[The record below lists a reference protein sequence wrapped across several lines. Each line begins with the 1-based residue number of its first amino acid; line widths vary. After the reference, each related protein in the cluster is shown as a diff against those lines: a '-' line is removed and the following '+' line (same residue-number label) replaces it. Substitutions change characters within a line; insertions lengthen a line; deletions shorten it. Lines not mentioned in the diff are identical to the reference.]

1 MQDQQ
6 NPSRSTWSERVE
18 TARLALRRA
27 RRRGMSLIEIMVV
40 IVIILTLMSAIGY
53 GVWSSFNVAMED
65 TTRIT
70 MGRIDEKVQ
79 IYMLRHKKPPGQ
91 GEGLSAVF
99 DGEDP
104 PVDGWGNEFRYVTPG
119 PGRAKYDI
127 MSYGADG
134 KEGGTGSN
142 KDIRWS
148 KEK

>member
-1 MQDQQ
+1 METKKLTLSQ
-6 NPSRSTWSERVE
+6 RVDA
-18 TARLALRRA
+18 ARRALRSA

-53 GVWSSFNVAMED
+53 GVMSSFNVAMED

-70 MGRIDEKVQ
+70 MGRINEK
-79 IYMLRHKKPPGQ
+79 IEIHMLRHKKPPGQ

-104 PVDGWGNEFRYVTPG
+104 PTDGWGNEFRYVTPG
-119 PGRAKYDI
+119 PGRMKYDLI
-127 MSYGADG
+127 SYGADG
-134 KEGGTGSN
+134 KEGGSGTN

-148 KEK
+148 KSR